1 MRIFPFL
8 WPHQSGSFKKKAV
21 GGDQQFYGRSIYLT
35 GDHVAAF
42 SPFYLNSELFVV

>member
-8 WPHQSGSFKKKAV
+8 WPHQSGSFKKHKKAV
-21 GGDQQFYGRSIYLT
+21 GGDQQLYARSIYLT

-42 SPFYLNSELFVV
+42 NSELFVV